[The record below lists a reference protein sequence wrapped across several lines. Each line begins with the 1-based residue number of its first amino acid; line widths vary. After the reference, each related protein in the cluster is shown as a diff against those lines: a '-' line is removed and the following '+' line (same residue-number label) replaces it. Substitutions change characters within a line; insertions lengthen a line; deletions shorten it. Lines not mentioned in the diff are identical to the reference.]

1 MQCVGNGRIMRI
13 KWLCSGR
20 VGKEKTEV
28 SFRYQYDNNVVTF
41 VVLVLRLWYKILCQK
56 IRQEMSNEGNG

>member
-1 MQCVGNGRIMRI
+1 MGQ
-13 KWLCSGR
+13 

-41 VVLVLRLWYKILCQK
+41 AVLVLHLWYIILCQR
-56 IRQEMSNEGNG
+56 IRQIMSNEGNGWK